1 MPETRY
7 DRFYIEELVKKY
19 PKLQDLQKLLEQ
31 VQGIKAKN
39 KEKFIEKF
47 INIVEASDTHAQEK
61 KEQALAKKKEEEK

>member
-61 KEQALAKKKEEEK
+61 KE